1 MASLRDRV
9 TTLRRSPMAGNFL
22 VYSLDFSLKIV
33 VQLGYF
39 IVISRAL
46 GVAGY
51 GLFASV
57 AAISML
63 ATTFVGMGAE
73 HVLIRR
79 VARDGTPFSIALGN
93 AITAM
98 AVTLPVLVPLA
109 VLSALWLGLEGLTLT
124 AVLLIVL
131 ADLGPAKAINLA
143 MLAFQ
148 SQEMARPQFV
158 LNILTS
164 VLKLAAALGAYL
176 LVEDLT
182 LELWGWWY
190 AGSLT
195 VAGAFSLLYL
205 FIKLGR
211 PKFAFYPRDMGDG
224 FIYSL
229 EFASMAALR
238 DLDKPVVAD
247 TLGPAAAGSY
257 TAAFRLVDTSCV
269 PIRALLRTTYV
280 RYFHAGGESLE
291 AALTLAKRVLP
302 IMVGMAVVLGAGL
315 LVGAS
320 FVPWLLGAEYEPAVS
335 IIRWMA
341 AYPLILGLSSM
352 GADML
357 RGLNLQRE
365 RLVVMVLTTVT
376 YVPMI
381 WAGTQIYGAEGAA
394 IARILSQS
402 FLLVATGFIIWRV
415 ARRLRAGTQG
425 SPRPSPAE

>member
-1 MASLRDRV
+1 
-9 TTLRRSPMAGNFL
+9 MAGNFL
-22 VYSLDFSLKIV
+22 VYSLDFSLKII

-57 AAISML
+57 TAISQL
-63 ATTFVGMGAE
+63 VGTFVGMGSE

-79 VARDGTPFSIALGN
+79 VARDGTPFALAFGN
-93 AITAM
+93 ALSAM
-98 AVTLPVLVPLA
+98 AVTIPVLVPFAALA
-109 VLSALWLGLEGLTLT
+109 ALWLGLEGLTVT
-124 AVLLIVL
+124 AVLLIVA
-131 ADLGPAKAINLA
+131 ADLGPARGMNLA
-143 MLAFQ
+143 LLAFQ
-148 SQEMARPQFV
+148 SREMARPQFV
-158 LNILTS
+158 VNIVTS
-164 VLKLAAALGAYL
+164 GLKLAAAAGAYMF
-176 LVEDLT
+176 VGELT
-182 LELWGWWY
+182 LETWAWWY
-190 AGSLT
+190 AGSMVLT
-195 VAGAFSLLYL
+195 GVFSIAYL
-205 FIKLGR
+205 ITKLGR
-211 PKFAFYPRDMGDG
+211 PRLAFYPRDMGDG
-224 FIYSL
+224 FIYAL

-247 TLGPAAAGSY
+247 TLGPATAGSY

-280 RYFHAGGESLE
+280 RYFHAGSEGTE
-291 AALTLAKRVLP
+291 AALQLAKRVLP

-320 FVPWLLGAEYEPAVS
+320 FVPWLLGAEYEPAVP

-341 AYPLILGLSSM
+341 IYPLIFGLSSM

-365 RLVVMVLTTVT
+365 RLVVMLLTTVT

-394 IARILSQS
+394 IARTLSQG
-402 FLLVATGFIIWRV
+402 FLLLATGVIIWRV
-415 ARRLRAGTQG
+415 ARRLRAAPPDSAKG
-425 SPRPSPAE
+425 SEPSPAE